1 MCFILWFCASLWLRM
16 RVHGNCLPRVDAGRR
31 AQYRRRFLLVHY
43 PNETEIRIRAR
54 SRARRNRAR
63 RAANAPR
70 SNNQSF
76 LDLAKQNLESCQ
88 QNAKGELE
96 RRQSAIDDLIK
107 PLKDSLEKVD
117 GKIGELEKNRVGA
130 YSELREQVKAL
141 AHSHS
146 QLQSETGNL
155 VKALRAPHVR
165 GRWGEI
171 QLRRVVE
178 LAGMLQYCD

>member
-70 SNNQSF
+70 RRTQSKPGKTHAPEQRRNQAGRCVQST
-76 LDLAKQNLESCQ
+76 LGRCAAQQQPVVPRSRKTESRIVS
-88 QNAKGELE
+88 AERE
-96 RRQSAIDDLIK
+96 RRTRTPAKRDRRLDQAFEGLTRESRRQDRRAREEPRWRVLGVARAGQSPR
-107 PLKDSLEKVD
+107 PLTLTDP
-117 GKIGELEKNRVGA
+117 I
-130 YSELREQVKAL
+130 
-141 AHSHS
+141 
-146 QLQSETGNL
+146 
-155 VKALRAPHVR
+155 
-165 GRWGEI
+165 
-171 QLRRVVE
+171 
-178 LAGMLQYCD
+178 